1 MPSHIGFIPVRIGAS
16 TAPSVHQV
24 QYNKKVTT
32 KIYKF
37 SDGSAGSSEGRPE
50 YDWSLTCA
58 CDRDKQTI
66 LDLIEDAKATGE
78 LTITF
83 DIGNRSHM
91 LVGCLVSGESYS
103 SDNDGTA
110 DLTLTGVA
118 PDLIRVR

>member
-1 MPSHIGFIPVRIGAS
+1 MNYAGIIPVRIGAS
-16 TAPSVHQV
+16 TAPSVRQV

-32 KIYKF
+32 KIHKF
-37 SDGSAGSSEGRPE
+37 SDGTAGGSEGRPE
-50 YDWSLTCA
+50 YDWSLTCS
-58 CDRDKQTI
+58 CDRDKQAI

-83 DIGNRSHM
+83 DIGSRSHM

-103 SDNDGTA
+103 SDSDGTV
-110 DLTLTGVA
+110 DLTITGVA

>member
-1 MPSHIGFIPVRIGAS
+1 MNYAGIIPVRIGAS
-16 TAPSVHQV
+16 TAPSVRQV

-32 KIYKF
+32 KIHKF
-37 SDGSAGSSEGRPE
+37 SDNTAGGSEGRPE
-50 YDWSLTCA
+50 YDWSLTCS
-58 CDRDKQTI
+58 CDRDKQAI

-83 DIGNRSHM
+83 DIGSRSHM

-103 SDNDGTA
+103 SDSDGTA
-110 DLTLTGVA
+110 DLTITGVA